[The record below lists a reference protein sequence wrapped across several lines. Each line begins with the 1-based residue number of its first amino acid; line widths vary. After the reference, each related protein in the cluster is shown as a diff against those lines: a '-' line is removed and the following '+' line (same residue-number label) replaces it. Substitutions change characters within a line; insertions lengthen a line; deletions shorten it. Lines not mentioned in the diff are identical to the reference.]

1 MTRHNTVEEF
11 DPVRNQ
17 WSDLPSMTTRRSD
30 LAVVA
35 HQGKVYAI
43 GGFTGEVLYLYLNVF
58 FLFSFIKH

>member
-1 MTRHNTVEEF
+1 VTRHNTVEEF

-43 GGFTGEVLYLYLNVF
+43 GGFTGEVPLFKRF
-58 FLFSFIKH
+58 FTFFIKY